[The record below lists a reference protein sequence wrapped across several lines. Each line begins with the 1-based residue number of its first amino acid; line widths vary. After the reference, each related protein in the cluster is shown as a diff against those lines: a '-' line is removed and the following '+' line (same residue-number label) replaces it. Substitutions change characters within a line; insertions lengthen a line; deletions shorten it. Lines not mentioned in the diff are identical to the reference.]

1 MPESP
6 KNIHQLVLVWHEIV
20 PTSESLCDILKN
32 KFKYKIIEVLQRW
45 KDRKTDEIIWA
56 KKMLRFA
63 SEKKNW
69 IQENDLRVFRKFLEK
84 YPTLGKKYK
93 ESVFHL
99 NISPYTLLDETYWNK
114 LLVLLWDN
122 SFNREFYKNFLIEIT
137 EVEWSFAEEEIN
149 RLNEKIKILE
159 EHFWIKTWI
168 DDYPTMSN
176 NYFMLKNIKWIDF
189 VKLDKSIVIPYCKWL
204 KSWEILW
211 DLYEVLKVYVHAIKT
226 YHPNANIILEWI
238 EDADICWYIKEFVPE
253 ITHFQWHLFWK
264 PTKIQSA
271 N

>member
-1 MPESP
+1 MIATP
-6 KNIHQLVLVWHEIV
+6 KNKHQLILVWHDIINS
-20 PTSESLCDILKN
+20 SESLCDILKN
-32 KFKYKIIEVLQRW
+32 KSKFKIIEILQRW

-56 KKMLRFA
+56 MTMLRFA
-63 SEKKNW
+63 SKIIDW
-69 IQENDLRVFRKFLEK
+69 IQENDLRVFTKFLEI
-84 YPTLGKKYK
+84 YPYLSKKYK
-93 ESVFHL
+93 NSIFHL
-99 NISPYTLLDETYWNK
+99 NISPLTLLDETYWNR
-114 LLVLLWDN
+114 LLVLLWNN
-122 SFNREFYKNFLIEIT
+122 SYNREFYSKLKIEIT
-137 EVEWSFAEEEIN
+137 EVEWSFWEDEIN
-149 RLNEKIKILE
+149 ILNEKIQILE

-189 VKLDKSIVIPYCKWL
+189 VKLDKSIVIPFCKWL
-204 KSWEILW
+204 KSSEILG

-264 PTKIQSA
+264 PSQLK
-271 N
+271 